1 MSQNDSKKPSARS
14 QEAADWLMKNQ
25 MGGLSTPEQVQFE
38 TWLSAD
44 PVNQRAYQKLQRVWM
59 DLSDLPLE
67 DIKGASALKP
77 LATADFV
84 APTAAPA
91 RNRRQSWMLRRPIR
105 MLAGALAASLVVA
118 ITLRFDLDLRFR
130 ADAVTA
136 TGEVRSMALPDGST
150 ALLNTGSAIRL
161 HYTNDER
168 VVDVLAGEVDFTV
181 VANPRR
187 PFVVEAAGGRTRAL
201 GTEFVVR
208 RLGNGATVTGVVHT
222 IAVSY
227 TQTGVPPQTV
237 TLIAGQQAHYS
248 PNTGLR
254 MIQTAADPE
263 NARAWTRGRLI
274 FEDEPLGEVVAELN
288 RYHKGLIRITDSR
301 LNGLKVSGVFTLND
315 PIGVV
320 DTLERSFG
328 VHSTRFTDY
337 LVLIHD

>member
-1 MSQNDSKKPSARS
+1 
-14 QEAADWLMKNQ
+14 MKNQ
-25 MGGLSTPEQVQFE
+25 MGGAVHARAGAVRDL
-38 TWLSAD
+38 LSAD

-77 LATADFV
+77 LATAASV

-91 RNRRQSWMLRRPIR
+91 RNKRQPWMSRRPIR
-105 MLAGALAASLVVA
+105 VLAGALAASLVVA
-118 ITLRFDLDLRFR
+118 IALRFDLDLRFR

-208 RLGNGATVTGVVHT
+208 RLGSGATVTGVVHT

-227 TQTGVPPQTV
+227 TQTGVPP
-237 TLIAGQQAHYS
+237 IPS
-248 PNTGLR
+248 RSLR
-254 MIQTAADPE
+254 VNKRTIHRT
-263 NARAWTRGRLI
+263 RAS
-274 FEDEPLGEVVAELN
+274 E
-288 RYHKGLIRITDSR
+288 
-301 LNGLKVSGVFTLND
+301 
-315 PIGVV
+315 
-320 DTLERSFG
+320 
-328 VHSTRFTDY
+328 
-337 LVLIHD
+337 